1 MTWKGRLICLG
12 HRSALKYGHKIDR
25 DNPSYCYSTQNV
37 PTDFDKTDGKDAM
50 VHEQHRELDDTH
62 GGNIERFK
70 CVAQLY

>member
-1 MTWKGRLICLG
+1 
-12 HRSALKYGHKIDR
+12 
-25 DNPSYCYSTQNV
+25 
-37 PTDFDKTDGKDAM
+37 M